1 MMGSPLMAK
10 SSLDDRSTVKRS
22 SITGFTNDRRL
33 GLSTLEYQ
41 HDLTEGIEMRTLDC
55 INQRPRT
62 EASKFGIELSRL
74 NQATPGSGQEIRPVS
89 SESRSADVNASEATA
104 VGGQVKYAT
113 YGSGAGELIVK
124 SASYGPNGRDARV
137 AFTIVDSRLGRILIA
152 STKTGLCW
160 VGICDSDSRLECELR
175 GDLPAAEIARN
186 DCGMVALARMVV
198 DYISGR
204 GGEIT
209 LPVDIRA
216 TPFQFAVWQEL
227 CAIPWGATRSYGEI
241 ARRLGRPDASRAV
254 GHANGSNPL
263 AIIIPCHRAIG
274 ADGSLTGYRW
284 GLEYKRRLL
293 DHESAL
299 AQISLAFG

>member
-1 MMGSPLMAK
+1 
-10 SSLDDRSTVKRS
+10 
-22 SITGFTNDRRL
+22 
-33 GLSTLEYQ
+33 
-41 HDLTEGIEMRTLDC
+41 MRTLNRGRRKV
-55 INQRPRT
+55 IET
-62 EASKFGIELSRL
+62 SGFGIVLSRL
-74 NQATPGSGQEIRPVS
+74 NQATPGSEREIRPVS
-89 SESRSADVNASEATA
+89 SQAILADMITAEPAS
-104 VGGQVKYAT
+104 VGGQIKYAA
-113 YGSGAGELIVK
+113 YGSGAGELVVK
-124 SASYGPNGRDARV
+124 SASYGANGRGARV
-137 AFTIVDSRLGRILIA
+137 AFTIVDSRFGRILIA

-160 VGICDSDSRLECELR
+160 VGICDCDSRLESELR
-175 GDLPAAEIARN
+175 GDLTAAEIARN
-186 DCGMVALARMVV
+186 DGGMVALARMVV
-198 DYISGR
+198 DYVSGR

-216 TPFQFAVWQEL
+216 TPFQFAVWREL

-284 GLEYKRRLL
+284 GLEYKRRML

-299 AQISLAFG
+299 VQTSLAFG